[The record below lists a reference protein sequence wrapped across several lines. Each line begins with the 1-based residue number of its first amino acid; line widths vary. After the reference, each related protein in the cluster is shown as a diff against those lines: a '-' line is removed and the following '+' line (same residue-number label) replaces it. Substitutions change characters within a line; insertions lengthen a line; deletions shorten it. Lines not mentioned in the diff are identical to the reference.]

1 MTLFRAQDLQTY
13 AAALL
18 AGGGFSPAHAEQT
31 ARVLVWANAR
41 GAESHG
47 VLRIPRYVEM
57 VEQGK
62 IDPVAEPRVEKTEG
76 AVAILEASRAP
87 GASSMLAA
95 MDEAV
100 SIASRLGIGWCSA
113 RNITHAGAVGYYT
126 MQAANR
132 GFVGIVMS
140 ASGPLMAY
148 HGARVSGV
156 STNPLSIAVP
166 SSGNPL
172 LLDMST
178 SNVALGKVMA
188 AKDAGTSVP
197 EGWGI
202 DAEGAPAT
210 DPKKIATLTPLGGP
224 KGSGLSLMIEI
235 LASVL
240 VSNPVISEALS
251 GRAAAM
257 NGLAMALSVKA
268 FANPDTFARQIAEL
282 VASIKGLPV
291 ASGTD
296 AVLLPG
302 ERGFAMAEQR
312 SRNGIPV
319 AAGTLKR
326 LAELGEHLGVEAPRA
341 LQA

>member
-62 IDPVAEPRVEKTEG
+62 IDPVAVPQVEKTDG
-76 AVAILEASRAP
+76 AVSVLEAARAP

-100 SIASRLGIGWCSA
+100 AIASRLGIGWCSA

-126 MQAANR
+126 MQAASR
-132 GFVGIVMS
+132 GYVGIVMS

-166 SSGNPL
+166 SAGNPL

-202 DAEGAPAT
+202 DADGTPTT

-257 NGLAMALSVKA
+257 NGLAMALDVKA

-282 VASIKGLPV
+282 VASIKGLPT

-296 AVLLPG
+296 EVLMPG
-302 ERGFAMAEQR
+302 ERGFAMAER
-312 SRNGIPV
+312 RTRDGIPV

-326 LAELGEHLGVEAPRA
+326 LAELAERLGVNSPEA

>member
-62 IDPVAEPRVEKTEG
+62 IDPVAVPHVQKNEG
-76 AVAILEASRAP
+76 AVSILEAARAP
-87 GASSMLAA
+87 GAASMLAA

-100 SIASRLGIGWCSA
+100 EIASGLGIGWCSA

-126 MQAANR
+126 LQAAKR
-132 GFVGIVMS
+132 GYVGIVMS

-148 HGARVSGV
+148 HGAKVSGV

-178 SNVALGKVMA
+178 S
-188 AKDAGTSVP
+188 
-197 EGWGI
+197 
-202 DAEGAPAT
+202 
-210 DPKKIATLTPLGGP
+210 
-224 KGSGLSLMIEI
+224 
-235 LASVL
+235 
-240 VSNPVISEALS
+240 
-251 GRAAAM
+251 
-257 NGLAMALSVKA
+257 
-268 FANPDTFARQIAEL
+268 
-282 VASIKGLPV
+282 
-291 ASGTD
+291 
-296 AVLLPG
+296 
-302 ERGFAMAEQR
+302 
-312 SRNGIPV
+312 SRF
-319 AAGTLKR
+319 
-326 LAELGEHLGVEAPRA
+326 
-341 LQA
+341 